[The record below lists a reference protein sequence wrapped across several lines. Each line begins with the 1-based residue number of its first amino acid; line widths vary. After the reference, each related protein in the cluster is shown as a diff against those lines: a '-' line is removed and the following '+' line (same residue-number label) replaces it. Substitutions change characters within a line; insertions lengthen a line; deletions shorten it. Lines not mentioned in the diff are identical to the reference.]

1 MKIMQIVTGAKIQAA
16 RVAPLPLG
24 APRPSITMV
33 TAMPAQPAGTGPARA
48 VTLARL
54 VDTNPQPAHPLA
66 AHTAQLDDTRVRL
79 GPHRVPGAAIIPCIQ
94 TGANTSQTR
103 ASPLVGTVLRDS
115 MSTTGGQRLA

>member
-1 MKIMQIVTGAKIQAA
+1 MQIVTGAKIQAA

-24 APRPSITMV
+24 APRPSFTMV

-79 GPHRVPGAAIIPCIQ
+79 GPHRVPCVALGVTESAQEAQAQAVAPNVQKENMTEAI
-94 TGANTSQTR
+94 
-103 ASPLVGTVLRDS
+103 
-115 MSTTGGQRLA
+115 GQLA